1 MGDLHSPSGLRESI
15 YGEKIIKPSELFAT
29 MKRRI
34 SALYPCNPCKVI
46 ALQEDEISDRRT
58 FNVVVLQFSKTI
70 SYICKY

>member
-1 MGDLHSPSGLRESI
+1 MGDLQSPSGLRESI

-46 ALQEDEISDRRT
+46 ALQEDRRT